1 MKHGESEDPQEE
13 FVVEISNLD
22 DMYAETPAS
31 RTKQRAK
38 TYQLFHTPRLTARQR
53 LLQLSATAAIILV
66 VLVTLVGTYA
76 PARSVIVGT
85 FYHPTPTLPPGAD
98 LFYVE
103 TNPPWGHIYMDGK
116 LLPRLPVV
124 GEGTPIQ
131 LDRSQHKV
139 SWVADPFETQT
150 CTVTVPPVIDDNSCH
165 FNRTAA
171 TPSGAV
177 AWVISFTPSLANL
190 RPDRRT
196 ALIDT
201 IQQQINQGVEPQILH
216 PGEMYAVDSSDQR
229 FATAREPMQAT
240 LHFNLMTQPGAGR
253 CTIYGFVGFYNQEGG
268 SCSFMQ
274 QDCHLLCNISQFS
287 SLPGEAAWQAMGVVR
302 ASWEYATLDGK
313 RVLRDQPDSTARAR
327 GYGHFVPLQIT
338 WDGKQWHV
346 GAILSGIH
354 LLSRLYNLELLIDD
368 LACASM
374 RDEIRMNDQYRSA
387 VLENSIAIWTYYS
400 DQGAGIDCVA
410 QITPNNQHT
419 DQPKGTQP
427 AYLLHR
433 FGIVVAVND
442 AARKLWPG
450 IPVADVYEK
459 DVALQLLQRH
469 KQVVPFI
476 S

>member
-1 MKHGESEDPQEE
+1 MKHGESEDPQDE
-13 FVVEISNLD
+13 FIVEISNLD
-22 DMYAETPAS
+22 DSDAETPAS
-31 RTKQRAK
+31 RAELYTK
-38 TYQLFHTPRLTARQR
+38 TYQLFHTPRLTTRQR

-66 VLVTLVGTYA
+66 VLVTLVGTYS
-76 PARSVIVGT
+76 PARNVIVGT

-103 TNPPWGHIYMDGK
+103 TNPPWGHIYIDGK
-116 LLPRLPVV
+116 LMSRLPVV
-124 GEGTPIQ
+124 GEEAPIQ
-131 LDRSQHKV
+131 LGRSQHKI
-139 SWVADPFETQT
+139 SWVAEPFEVQN

-177 AWVISFTPSLANL
+177 AWVISFTPSLVNL
-190 RPDRRT
+190 RPDKRA
-196 ALIDT
+196 ALIDA

-216 PGEMYAVDSSDQR
+216 PGEMYAIDGTNRR
-229 FATAREPMQAT
+229 FAIARQPVQAT
-240 LHFNLMTQPGAGR
+240 LHFNLVTQPGAGR

-274 QDCHLLCNISQFS
+274 QDCHLLCDIAQFS

-302 ASWEYATLDGK
+302 ATWEYTTLDGNSI
-313 RVLRDQPDSTARAR
+313 VRDQPDSTANAR

-338 WDGKQWHV
+338 WDGQQWHV

-374 RDEIRMNDQYRSA
+374 RDEIRMNKQYRSA
-387 VLENSIAIWTYYS
+387 VLEDSIAIWAYYS

-410 QITPNNQHT
+410 QVVPNNQSAK
-419 DQPKGTQP
+419 QPRVAQP

-442 AARKLWPG
+442 AARKIWPG
-450 IPVADVYEK
+450 IPIADVYER

-469 KQVVPFI
+469 KQVVPFT